1 MENIVDHPNHCGSS
15 IHEIQPSLD
24 LTFSTFQIIGLF
36 FLTAQSILG
45 EPLFTKI
52 LPDASGL
59 THENQL
65 VVDHS
70 QNRLYHSGFA
80 SGGVVIGDFDGDEK
94 PDLFFTSGPETN
106 RLYRQSGDFTFEDV
120 SAVAAIGGGKNDWGT
135 GASAIDIDG
144 DGDLDLYVC
153 NYDSPNALYLNEGSG
168 KFREAASEFGLAQI
182 DSCLM
187 PSFCDFDRDG
197 DLDVWIVTNRY
208 YRENGRPEQP
218 PVEKLPGGKFI
229 IKPKFAKYY
238 ALQKTG
244 LASYEVDNV
253 GRPDF
258 LLRNDAGKFTDISMV
273 AGIQKP
279 GHGLSATWFDFDND
293 GFLDIYIAN
302 DFSDTDNLFRNN
314 GDGTFTDVIT
324 SVVNYTPW
332 FSMGA
337 DAGDIN
343 NDGLLDFVTL
353 DMAATTHYKSKVS
366 MGEMGAMRFPIEQKF
381 PRQVMRNCL
390 QINSGTGRFYET
402 AGLSG
407 VSNSDWSWAA
417 KLADFDNDGRV
428 DLFISNGMA
437 RDFGNSDITFQK
449 SDQIGQTEWDH
460 YKDTPEKPEQNL
472 AYRNSGDLTFADVS
486 KDWGLDHVGMSYATA
501 YGDLD
506 RDGDLDLVV
515 VNLNEAPSLYRN
527 ESISGYWL
535 TIRLK
540 GSRSDREAIGALV
553 TIEAGGIQHVRQQ
566 VPMSGYLSHNLAELH
581 FGLGKA
587 EKIDS
592 LTVRWPDG
600 HLQTLSNI
608 KANQHL
614 VIRESQ
620 EPGPK
625 YQRSQPKP
633 MFGFFQ
639 GLRGL
644 AHQEKP
650 YEDFVRQPL
659 LPNKLSQP
667 GPGIAFADVDGNGS
681 EDFFIAC
688 PNGQTGAIFFNDG
701 KGNFSIKTTD
711 PFDKIEDT
719 EDVGVLFFDAD
730 SDGDADLYLSS
741 GGYEYDKGDSRTK
754 DRLYL
759 NDGKGAFT
767 PASNG
772 ALPNF
777 TDNSSCV
784 IASDFD
790 RDGDLDLFV
799 GGRVVSGEYPIA
811 ANSRLLINESTP
823 GGAIKFIEA
832 APEKAPGLKN
842 SGLVT
847 SALWSDVD
855 TDGWLDLLVTHE
867 WGPIKLFLNKKGI
880 LTEATKSAGLANH
893 LGWWN
898 SIVGGDIDND
908 GDIDY
913 AVGNAGLNTKYHASP
928 EHPVLIYYGDYSGD
942 GPRRLIEAKYEGDT
956 LYPGRGK
963 SCSTNAMPHLA
974 KKFTSFHDFAS
985 APLAKIYSADKLS
998 SSEAFTANTLES
1010 GVLINDGSGKFTFQD
1025 LPNEA
1030 QSSPIFGL
1038 SLCDVDGDGN
1048 LDLYAVQNF
1057 TATQFETPPFRGG
1070 LSILL
1075 LGDGTGQFQP
1085 VPSNQSGLLVAGDGR
1100 GLAQTDFNGDGRPD
1114 FVVGVNDG
1122 ELMAFVNITTSGNK
1136 TIQIK
1141 LQGKPGNPLAAGAR
1155 ITWKGR
1161 SAEIYQ
1167 GSGYLSQSTSAIQ
1180 VPQVTDK
1187 INVSWPDGSQSE
1199 HPITSGSRQLTIQQ
1213 PK

>member
-1 MENIVDHPNHCGSS
+1 MIIRFIRAQIALESTHP
-15 IHEIQPSLD
+15 ID
-24 LTFSTFQIIGLF
+24 LTLSNLQIIALSF
-36 FLTAQSILG
+36 VAAQSSLG
-45 EPLFTKI
+45 DTLFTKI
-52 LPDASGL
+52 PPRSSGL
-59 THENQL
+59 THDNQL
-65 VVDHS
+65 VLDHPL
-70 QNRLYHSGFA
+70 NRLYHSGFVC
-80 SGGVVIGDFDGDEK
+80 GGVAIGDFDGDKK
-94 PDLFFTSGPETN
+94 PDLFFASGPKGN
-106 RLYRQSGDFTFEDV
+106 RLYRQTGDLSFEDV
-120 SAVAAIGGGKNDWGT
+120 SAAAGIEGGKNDWGT
-135 GASAIDIDG
+135 GASAIDIDN
-144 DGDLDLYVC
+144 DGDLDLYLC
-153 NYDSPNALYLNEGSG
+153 NYDSPNSLFLNNGSG
-168 KFREAASEFGLAQI
+168 KFREAAADFGLAQI

-197 DLDVWIVTNRY
+197 DLDVWLVTNRY
-208 YRENGRPEQP
+208 YRENGRPKDQ
-218 PVEKLPGGKFI
+218 PVEKLPNGKVIVKAEF
-229 IKPKFAKYY
+229 KKYY
-238 ALQKTG
+238 ALKKTG
-244 LASYEVDNV
+244 PTSYEIDNV
-253 GRPDF
+253 GRPDI
-258 LLRNDAGKFTDISMV
+258 LLRNDGGKFTDISKV

-293 GFLDIYIAN
+293 GFIDIYIAN

-314 GDGTFTDVIT
+314 GNGTFTDVIT

-343 NDGLLDFVTL
+343 NDGLLDFITL

-366 MGEMGAMRFPIEQKF
+366 MGEMGSLRFPIEQKF

-390 QINSGTGRFYET
+390 HINSGTGRFYET

-437 RDFGNSDITFQK
+437 RDFNNSDINFQT
-449 SDQIGQTEWDH
+449 SDQIGQTVWDH

-472 AYRNSGDLTFADVS
+472 AYRNSGNLTFKDAT
-486 KDWGLDHVGMSYATA
+486 KDWGLDHVGMSYGAA

-506 RDGDLDLVV
+506 RDGDLDLIVA
-515 VNLNEAPSLYRN
+515 NLNEPPSLYRN
-527 ESISGYWL
+527 NSETGAWL
-535 TIRLK
+535 TVRLN
-540 GSRSDREAIGALV
+540 GSRSDREAMGALV
-553 TIEAGGIQHVRQQ
+553 TIQAGETKHVRQN

-581 FGLGKA
+581 FGLGDA
-587 EKIDS
+587 DKIDF

-600 HLQTLSNI
+600 HLQTLRDL
-608 KANQHL
+608 KTNQHL
-614 VIRESQ
+614 VITQSEK
-620 EPGPK
+620 PGPK
-625 YQRSQPKP
+625 YQRAQPKP
-633 MFGFFQ
+633 MFGYFQ

-644 AHQEKP
+644 VHQEKIF
-650 YEDFVRQPL
+650 EDFDRQPL

-688 PNGQTGAIFFNDG
+688 PQGQSGAIFFNDG
-701 KGNFSIKTTD
+701 KGKFSLKGTA
-711 PFDKIEDT
+711 PFDKFENA

-741 GGYEYDKGDSRTK
+741 GGYEYDKGDPLTK
-754 DRLYL
+754 DRLFL

-767 PASNG
+767 PAPNE
-772 ALPNF
+772 ALPGF

-784 IASDFD
+784 VASDFD

-799 GGRVVSGEYPIA
+799 GGRVVSGEYPVA

-823 GGAIKFIEA
+823 GGAVKFVEA
-832 APEKAPGLKN
+832 PAEKAPGLKT

-847 SALWSDVD
+847 SALWSDANA
-855 TDGWLDLLVTHE
+855 DGWVDLLVAHE
-867 WGPIKLFLNKKGI
+867 WGPIKLFLNKKGN
-880 LTEATKSAGLANH
+880 LTEATEEAGLAKH

-898 SIVGGDIDND
+898 SITGGDIDND

-913 AVGNAGLNTKYHASP
+913 AVGNAGLNTKYHASHH
-928 EHPVLIYYGDYSGD
+928 HPVYIYYGDYSGD
-942 GPRRLIEAKYEGDT
+942 GVHRLVEAKYEGDT

-974 KKFTSFHDFAS
+974 KKFTTFHDFAS
-985 APLAKIYSADKLS
+985 APLAKIYSPETLS
-998 SSEAFTANTLES
+998 SSQTFTANTLES
-1010 GVLINDGSGKFTFQD
+1010 GFLINDGSGKFTFQA

-1030 QSSPIFGL
+1030 QSAPIFGL
-1038 SLCDVDGDGN
+1038 SLCDIDGDGN
-1048 LDLYAVQNF
+1048 LDLYAAQNL

-1075 LGDGTGQFQP
+1075 LGDGSGQFNP
-1085 VPSNQSGLLVAGDGR
+1085 VPASRSGLLVPGDGR
-1100 GLAQTDFNGDGRPD
+1100 GLSQTDINGDGRPD
-1114 FVVGVNDG
+1114 FVIAVNNG
-1122 ELMAFVNITTSGNK
+1122 ELRVFTNLIESK
-1136 TIQIK
+1136 SLQIR
-1141 LQGKPGNPLAAGAR
+1141 LQGKTGNPLAAGAKVS
-1155 ITWKGR
+1155 WNDR

-1167 GSGYLSQSTSAIQ
+1167 GSGYLSQSTTTLQI
-1180 VPQVTDK
+1180 PQTTSKIMVT
-1187 INVSWPDGSQSE
+1187 WPDGSQSE
-1199 HPITSGSRQLTIQQ
+1199 HPIPTGNQKLVIKQ